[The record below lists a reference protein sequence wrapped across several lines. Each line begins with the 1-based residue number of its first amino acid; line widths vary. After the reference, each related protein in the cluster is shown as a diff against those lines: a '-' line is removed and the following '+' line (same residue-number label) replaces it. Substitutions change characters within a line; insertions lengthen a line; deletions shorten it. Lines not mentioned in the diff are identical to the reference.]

1 MIKRSSGFFK
11 IAFFI
16 FCLFIGLF
24 LISFSLTDIRNY
36 VTAEICIFAFC
47 ISVTIIPLIIELII
61 YSLGLLTKGIKV
73 SSKEEIISYK
83 PMKNSKVP
91 YTVINDNG
99 VEKMM
104 FFCDKGRITLLSS
117 QNTKIHWGSDKDE
130 ISIKTKFGEC
140 NAIFKSI
147 YGTKYENVECEVFT
161 ILKEDIPVDT
171 QVKME
176 KQIKNTEAG
185 KASIDTAVVP
195 EVQSVQPSQP
205 VSDTIVSI
213 NDPSSVSTDTL
224 ESVEEFDYSLKDTDV
239 LLEETIRL

>member
-47 ISVTIIPLIIELII
+47 ISVTIIPLIFELII

-73 SSKEEIISYK
+73 SSKEEVISYK

-104 FFCDKGRITLLSS
+104 FFCDKGKIILLSS
-117 QNTKIHWGSDKDE
+117 QNTILHWGSDKDE
-130 ISIKTKFGEC
+130 ISIRTKFGEC

-161 ILKEDIPVDT
+161 MLPKDVPVETVAKIEKQTSEVKAVEERTDVVTEPTPIFQPVQPVVDT
-171 QVKME
+171 FVSP
-176 KQIKNTEAG
+176 NTQF
-185 KASIDTAVVP
+185 TT
-195 EVQSVQPSQP
+195 PSE
-205 VSDTIVSI
+205 
-213 NDPSSVSTDTL
+213 TL